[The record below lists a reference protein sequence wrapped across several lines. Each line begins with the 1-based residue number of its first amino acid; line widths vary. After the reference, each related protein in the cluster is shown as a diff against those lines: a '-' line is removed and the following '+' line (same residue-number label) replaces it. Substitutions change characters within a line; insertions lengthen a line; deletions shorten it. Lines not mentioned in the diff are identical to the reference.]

1 MLIVMKVYFDVCCL
15 NRPFDDQKQ
24 DRVHLEAEAILSILK
39 HIDEGE
45 WVLISSDAVIYEINK
60 TADAERRERLLSINN
75 SAQSYVVGD
84 KMIFER
90 GAVIQEMGFTTY
102 DAMHIACAESVQVDI
117 FLSTDKKL
125 INRALRNKSKL
136 FVAIENPLAWIQEE
150 F

>member
-1 MLIVMKVYFDVCCL
+1 MLIFMKVYFDVCCL

-24 DRVHLEAEAILSILK
+24 DRVHLEAEAILSVLK

-45 WVLISSDAVIYEINK
+45 WELVSSDAVIYEINK

-75 SAQSYVVGD
+75 SAQSYVVVD
-84 KMIFER
+84 KTIFER

-125 INRALRNKSKL
+125 INKALRNKSKL

>member
-24 DRVHLEAEAILSILK
+24 DRIHLEAEAILSILK

-45 WVLISSDAVIYEINK
+45 WVLVSSDAVIYEINK

-75 SAQSYVVGD
+75 SAQSYVVAD
-84 KMIFER
+84 KTIFER

-125 INRALRNKSKL
+125 INKALRNKSKL
-136 FVAIENPLAWIQEE
+136 FVAIENPLVWIQEE

>member
-24 DRVHLEAEAILSILK
+24 DRIHLEAEAILSILK
-39 HIDEGE
+39 HIDEGKWE
-45 WVLISSDAVIYEINK
+45 LVTSDTVIYEINK
-60 TADAERRERLLSINN
+60 TADVERRDRLLSINN
-75 SAQSYVVGD
+75 SAQIYVAVD
-84 KMIFER
+84 KTIFER

-125 INRALRNKSKL
+125 INRALRNKNKL

>member
-1 MLIVMKVYFDVCCL
+1 MCCL

-24 DRVHLEAEAILSILK
+24 DRVHLEAEAIISVLN

-45 WVLISSDAVIYEINK
+45 WELVSSDAVIYEINK
-60 TADAERRERLLSINN
+60 TVDAERRERLLSINN
-75 SAQSYVVGD
+75 SAQSYVVVD
-84 KMIFER
+84 KTIFER

-125 INRALRNKSKL
+125 INRGLKNKNKL
-136 FVAIENPLAWIQEE
+136 FIAIDNPLAWIQKE

>member
-1 MLIVMKVYFDVCCL
+1 MLVVMKVYFDVCCL

-24 DRVHLEAEAILSILK
+24 DRVHLEAEAIISVLN

-45 WVLISSDAVIYEINK
+45 WELVSSDAVIYEINK
-60 TADAERRERLLSINN
+60 TVDAERRERLLSINN
-75 SAQSYVVGD
+75 SAQSYVVVD
-84 KMIFER
+84 KTIFER

>member
-1 MLIVMKVYFDVCCL
+1 MKIYFDVCCL

-24 DRVHLEAEAILSILK
+24 DRIHLEAEAILSVLK
-39 HIDEGE
+39 HIDEGD
-45 WVLISSDAVIYEINK
+45 WVLVSSDAVIYEINK

-75 SAQSYVVGD
+75 SAQIYVVVD
-84 KMIFER
+84 TLVFER

-102 DAMHIACAESVQVDI
+102 DAMHIACAESVQADI

-125 INRALRNKSKL
+125 TNRALRNKSKL
-136 FVAIENPLAWIQEE
+136 FVAIENPLTWIQEE

>member
-1 MLIVMKVYFDVCCL
+1 MLCKVYFDVCCL

-45 WVLISSDAVIYEINK
+45 WVLVSSDAVIYEINK

-75 SAQSYVVGD
+75 SAQSYVVVD
-84 KMIFER
+84 KTIFER
-90 GAVIQEMGFTTY
+90 GVVIQEMGFTTY